1 MLLREDEEGRSPLRG
16 GTEEYLRTECTLGS
30 SLEAEEPTELGS
42 RSWQKRQQC
51 AHRMKTPELHTQD
64 QTLTLSKQCDLSG
77 LFSYDGRQTTAV
89 LSSVVTR
96 AQVWDS

>member
-1 MLLREDEEGRSPLRG
+1 MILREDEEGCSPLRG
-16 GTEEYLRTECTLGS
+16 GTEEYLRTEYTLGS

-51 AHRMKTPELHTQD
+51 AHRAPELHTQD
-64 QTLTLSKQCDLSG
+64 QTLTLSKLRDLSG

-89 LSSVVTR
+89 L
-96 AQVWDS
+96 